1 LILLLEAMSTPKKIG
16 LWTST
21 SLVMGNMIASA
32 MFMLPATL
40 SSYGSI
46 SLVGWVFSGLGAM
59 CLALV
64 FSWLSQLMPVANGGP
79 YAYTRE
85 GLGDFAGFLVAWGY
99 WISIWGSNAAITVAF
114 LSYLTVF
121 FPALAEN
128 STLAV
133 GVGLSAIWFLT
144 WINMRG
150 IRDAGLVQL
159 ITTVLKIA
167 PLLLVT
173 LGGLFYIN
181 TDNYFPFNTSGLS
194 DINAIT
200 ATATLTLF
208 AFVGLESATIPSGHV
223 ENPAKTIS
231 RATVYGTLAVTL
243 LYILGTVVIM
253 GVLSPESL
261 KASKAPFAD
270 AAASMWG
277 EWARYLVAGGAVM
290 AAFGALNGWILMQ
303 GQIPAAAAA
312 DKLFPSVLKKENKFG
327 SPSTSIIAASVFVSF
342 LLLMNFSKS
351 LADTYQFIILL
362 STMAVLVPYLF
373 SAVSFII
380 LAAKSKQLKWNSA
393 SKLTITFLAFGY
405 SMWAIGGSGQETVYW
420 GFLLLMA
427 GMPLYACSKVK
438 KK

>member
-1 LILLLEAMSTPKKIG
+1 MSTPNKIG

-46 SLVGWVFSGLGAM
+46 SLVGWLFSGLGAM
-59 CLALV
+59 ALALV

-99 WISIWGSNAAITVAF
+99 WLSIWSANAAITVAF

-121 FPALAEN
+121 VPALAEN
-128 STLAV
+128 SALAV
-133 GVGLSAIWFLT
+133 GVGLFAIWFLT

-159 ITTVLKIA
+159 VTTVLKIA
-167 PLLLVT
+167 PLVLVT

-181 TDNYFPFNTSGLS
+181 TENYFPFNTSGLS
-194 DINAIT
+194 DFNAIT

-231 RATVYGTLAVTL
+231 RATLYGTLAVTI

-253 GVLSPESL
+253 GVLSSASL
-261 KASKAPFAD
+261 KVSKAPFAD
-270 AAASMWG
+270 AAAYMWG

-290 AAFGALNGWILMQ
+290 ATFGALNGWILLQ
-303 GQIPAAAAA
+303 GQIPAAVAT
-312 DKLFPSVLKKENKFG
+312 DKLFPSALKKENKFG
-327 SPSTSIIAASVFVSF
+327 SPYISIIASSVFVSF

-351 LADTYQFIILL
+351 LADTYQFIVLL

-373 SAVSFII
+373 STVSFTI

-393 SKLTITFLAFGY
+393 SKLAIAILAFGY

-427 GMPLYACSKVK
+427 GLPLYGWSKVK
-438 KK
+438 RK